1 MVERLPRDLVLSEE
15 RPKGGSNTSPSCVLC
30 PCRLAGKVR
39 TPQIDG
45 AGLALPQTRSEFYP
59 LKCAE
64 VSAIRQEVRTCV
76 ESLCPC
82 SGRFQPRAE
91 GQYRKYG
98 CLKLLMSYFD
108 QLRIDDSPC
117 LFLLCWKT

>member
-1 MVERLPRDLVLSEE
+1 MKSVDIAPTALSW
-15 RPKGGSNTSPSCVLC
+15 RHCNCGRYHLKLC
-30 PCRLAGKVR
+30 QR